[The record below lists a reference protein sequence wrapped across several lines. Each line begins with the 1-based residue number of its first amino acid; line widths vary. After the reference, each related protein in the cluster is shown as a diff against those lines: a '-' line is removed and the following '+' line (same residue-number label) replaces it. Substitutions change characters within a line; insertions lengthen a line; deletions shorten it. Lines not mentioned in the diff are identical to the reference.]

1 MTSEEVMNTETQA
14 ENTKPEGISAH
25 KFCQELMNKYA
36 FQVVEIK
43 VCFNSYRKTNYGFA
57 ICPINIQVFDKRG
70 ICTQLKRS
78 DLKNPIKEI
87 YVRVWNIPIA
97 YLHCI
102 TFTPDG
108 KFFNWFLENFKDEE
122 YQKIAR
128 NMKIRWYE
136 QSPRPMQA
144 PSFPLK
150 IECFKDKEFDDDDEI
165 EDDDEKIIKIPD
177 FIP

>member
-14 ENTKPEGISAH
+14 GNTKPEGISAH
-25 KFCQELMNKYA
+25 KFCQELMNRYA
-36 FQVVEIK
+36 IRPAEIK

-57 ICPINIQVFDKRG
+57 IYPINIQVFNKTGFFLHVKR
-70 ICTQLKRS
+70 C

-87 YVRVWNIPIA
+87 YVKLWNIPSA

-108 KFFNWFLENFKDEE
+108 KFFNWFLENFTDEE

-128 NMKIRWYE
+128 NMKIMWYL
-136 QSPRPMQA
+136 QPLSPMQA

-150 IECFKDKEFDDDDEI
+150 IEGFKLMNAEFDEI
-165 EDDDEKIIKIPD
+165 EEEDEEKNNNEST
-177 FIP
+177 